1 MNAQTIY
8 GGFFDIDTKQQEV
21 KELERESRQTD
32 FWDNPEHA
40 QKVMRDI
47 SSRRQ
52 WIEAWQNIDDTCKQ
66 MSELLEM
73 AKSEDDESVVTD
85 VQSEVKKLEKS
96 IEKLE
101 FRKMLGNPEDS
112 KNAILT
118 IHPGAGGTESQD
130 WAEMLMR
137 MYTRWIERQGFKSEI
152 LDFQAGDEAGIK
164 SVSIEIAGD
173 YAYGY
178 LKAEAGVHRL
188 VRISPFDANK
198 RRHTSFASV
207 FVYPEIDN
215 SIEVQVD
222 DKDLRIDTY
231 RASGAGGQHVNKT
244 SSAVRI
250 THIPTGIVVQCQ
262 NERSQHRNK
271 DAAMKILLSHLY
283 KLKLEEEEAKKAELE
298 NSKKEIGWGNQIR
311 SYVFHPYNMVK
322 DHRTNHETSNVQT
335 VMDGEIDEFIEHYLM
350 QTTAKIA

>member
-1 MNAQTIY
+1 M
-8 GGFFDIDTKQQEV
+8 
-21 KELERESRQTD
+21 RE
-32 FWDNPEHA
+32 
-40 QKVMRDI
+40 I
-47 SSRRQ
+47 SVRKDVVD
-52 WIEAWQNIDDTCKQ
+52 AWQSLHDSVQANA
-66 MSELLEM
+66 ELVELAE
-73 AKSEDDESVVTD
+73 EEEDESVTAEIVAD
-85 VQSEVKKLEKS
+85 LKKLDRQAS
-96 IEKLE
+96 DLE
-101 FRKMLGNPEDS
+101 FQKMLGNPEDS

-130 WAEMLMR
+130 WAQMLLR
-137 MYTRWIERQGFKSEI
+137 MYQRWIERRGFKSEI

-164 SVSIEIAGD
+164 SVSIEVTGN

-215 SIEVQVD
+215 SIEINVD
-222 DKDLRIDTY
+222 EKDLRIDTY

-271 DAAMKILLSHLY
+271 DAAMKMLLSQLY
-283 KLKLEEEEAKKAELE
+283 RKKLEEEEAERSKLE
-298 NSKKEIGWGNQIR
+298 DTKRDIGWGSQIR

-322 DHRTNHETSNVQT
+322 DHRTNFETSNT
-335 VMDGEIDEFIEHYLM
+335 TAVMDGDLDEFIQAYLM
-350 QTTAKIA
+350 I

>member
-1 MNAQTIY
+1 M
-8 GGFFDIDTKQQEV
+8 
-21 KELERESRQTD
+21 REIS
-32 FWDNPEHA
+32 
-40 QKVMRDI
+40 MRTEMV
-47 SSRRQ
+47 S
-52 WIEAWQNIDDTCKQ
+52 AWRKINDACT
-66 MSELLEM
+66 SNHELLQLVE
-73 AKSEDDESVVTD
+73 EEGDESLGDEIEHDITA
-85 VQSEVKKLEKS
+85 LEK
-96 IEKLE
+96 KVAALE

-130 WAEMLMR
+130 WAQMLLR
-137 MYTRWIERQGFKSEI
+137 MYQRWIERQGFKSDI

-164 SVSIEIAGD
+164 SVSIEVTGP
-173 YAYGY
+173 YAFGY

-215 SIEVQVD
+215 TTEIEVD
-222 DKDLRIDTY
+222 EKDLRIDTY

-250 THIPTGIVVQCQ
+250 THIPTGIVTQCQ

-271 DAAMKILLSHLY
+271 DAAMKMLMAQLY
-283 KLKLEEEEAKKAELE
+283 QKKRQEEQAERDKLEDT
-298 NSKKEIGWGNQIR
+298 KKEIGWGSQIR

-322 DHRTNHETSNVQT
+322 DHRTGYETSNIHE
-335 VMDGEIDEFIEHYLM
+335 VMDGDLNDFIQAFLM
-350 QTTAKIA
+350 Q